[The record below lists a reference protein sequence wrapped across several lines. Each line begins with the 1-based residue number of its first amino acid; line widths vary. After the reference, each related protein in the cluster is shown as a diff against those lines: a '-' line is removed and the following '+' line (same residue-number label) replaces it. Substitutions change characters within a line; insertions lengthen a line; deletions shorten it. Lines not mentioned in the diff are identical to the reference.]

1 MWHELWRTGRL
12 YELLQRIDEEL
23 CDEVRRR
30 GCGHCGG
37 RLDAAHYPRKP
48 RGGPPDLAPG
58 YQRRLSLCCARD
70 GCRKRATPASV
81 RFLGRRVY
89 LGAVVVLVSAL
100 EKGPSP
106 KRMAR
111 LRELLGVT
119 RWTVERWR
127 RWWLDDFV
135 RTPCWRAGRTRLM
148 PAVNEAGLPG
158 TLLER
163 FASEEFDRLVAM
175 LRFVSPLTVS
185 GPGP

>member
-1 MWHELWRTGRL
+1 MWHEQLRDGRL
-12 YELLQRIDEEL
+12 YELLQRIDEDL
-23 CDEVRRR
+23 CDELRR
-30 GCGHCGG
+30 GGCEVCGG

-48 RGGPPDLAPG
+48 RGGPPDLAAAYG
-58 YQRRLSLCCARD
+58 RRLSLCCARD

-100 EKGPSP
+100 QNGPTP
-106 KRMAR
+106 KRLAR

-135 RTPCWRAGRTRLM
+135 RTPCWRAGRARVM
-148 PAVNEAGLPG
+148 PAVNERELPG

-163 FASEEFDRLVAM
+163 FAGELIDRLVAM